1 MAADRRLRL
10 NDEER
15 YYLEM
20 ILQRMQA
27 FGHLPADALLWTPD
41 RVGRTIAQLADEIE
55 WLDSFLSDR
64 RRVSS
69 LSRLP
74 KRHR

>member
-27 FGHLPADALLWTPD
+27 FSHLPADVLLSTPD
-41 RVGRTIAQLADEIE
+41 QLGRTIAQLANEIE
-55 WLDSFLSDR
+55 WLDRFLSDR
-64 RRVSS
+64 RRISS
-69 LSRLP
+69 LSLLP